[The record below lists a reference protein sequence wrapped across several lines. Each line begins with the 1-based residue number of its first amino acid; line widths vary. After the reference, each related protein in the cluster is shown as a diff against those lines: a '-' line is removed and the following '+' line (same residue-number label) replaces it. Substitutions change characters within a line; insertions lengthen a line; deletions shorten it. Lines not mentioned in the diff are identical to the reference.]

1 VETGFGK
8 GILIDFNYT
17 TEPLTGMFPLPIVG
31 PFALLKETRINHWG
45 KLFFKWIYWN
55 ILLMGRKLPVS
66 NHMSMS
72 GKISS

>member
-1 VETGFGK
+1 
-8 GILIDFNYT
+8 
-17 TEPLTGMFPLPIVG
+17 MFPLPIVG